1 MASYTVNYLIGL
13 ISFSI
18 WIWILLVVRHILHIR
33 RQELRVLESM
43 KQDIDLMKS
52 ELKDLQNNQ

>member
-1 MASYTVNYLIGL
+1 MASYTVNYLIGF

-18 WIWILLVVRHILHIR
+18 WIWILLVVRHILQIR
-33 RQELRVLESM
+33 RQELKVLESM

>member
-18 WIWILLVVRHILHIR
+18 WIWILLVVRHILQIR
-33 RQELRVLESM
+33 RQELKVLESM